1 MPSPTVRSQKF
12 YSYSQM
18 EEGKQIKQ
26 KIKYF
31 FSQLRKEK
39 VFCFSQKELT
49 YGSFQIFLCEFLCE
63 FDSMLV
69 FVLLVLFIF
78 KHLFSSSTGNKM
90 WQCLCFTTLVI
101 RTAQGNKF
109 GECFI
114 SQIKKVRIINITYL
128 AQSQRC

>member
-128 AQSQRC
+128 AQSQRY